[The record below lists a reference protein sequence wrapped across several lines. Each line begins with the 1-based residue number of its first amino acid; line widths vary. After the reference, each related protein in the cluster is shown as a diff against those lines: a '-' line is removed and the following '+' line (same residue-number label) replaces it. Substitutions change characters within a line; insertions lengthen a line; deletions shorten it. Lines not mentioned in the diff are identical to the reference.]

1 MAVSNNSLKVVQ
13 YIYTKSVNDII
24 CAIAPY
30 KNSMIGIDA
39 LVYAYTVYYCLH
51 NDCNYFGSSKEGI
64 LSVPKPQQAMQ
75 KEC

>member
-1 MAVSNNSLKVVQ
+1 
-13 YIYTKSVNDII
+13 
-24 CAIAPY
+24 
-30 KNSMIGIDA
+30 MIGIDA